1 MYILSFSVEKGRIFV
16 FLSKNGTIPQGNVTL
31 SCPSYSTVV
40 PCTSIVVSAELLTQW
55 SCHTSVS
62 VSVLYLFRQKSY
74 D

>member
-1 MYILSFSVEKGRIFV
+1 MPNLIKCFGVDKKGWGFE
-16 FLSKNGTIPQGNVTL
+16 N
-31 SCPSYSTVV
+31 
-40 PCTSIVVSAELLTQW
+40 ELLVRYVFQW